1 LWVSGRRGRWWKG
14 EKWDEKSTAASSRPG
29 PNQKRI
35 AVLTVS
41 LALTVVT
48 TLCSAEPP
56 RPGRVWRIGLFHVG
70 LDHVPPSLPALRE
83 GLKALGYEE
92 GKNLRLD
99 WRTLPDEKAARETAK
114 EFARD
119 PVDLIV
125 AFESQCARAAKAV
138 TSEIPVVFVDDPVA
152 SGLVKSLSHPGGN
165 LTGFVTYPVSL
176 AKQME
181 LFKELVPELQRLLV
195 LLDPQDPETE
205 RLLTEV
211 RRAATRLNL
220 VLIERTVTVQSD
232 IEHVFASVTR
242 GAVTGVLIV
251 SPNLQTK
258 FSALILRVA
267 SERGLPIESHR
278 KEWVQQGALFSYAT
292 DFATLGRAA
301 AAQYIDKILGGAKP
315 ATLPVQQAS
324 TFELVINL
332 KTAKA
337 LGLTIPPSLLGRAD
351 QVVR

>member
-1 LWVSGRRGRWWKG
+1 MRRIPPLILVL
-14 EKWDEKSTAASSRPG
+14 TP
-29 PNQKRI
+29 QHVRI
-35 AVLTVS
+35 AVLAVS
-41 LALTVVT
+41 LVLTVVT
-48 TLCSAEPP
+48 TLCSAETPL
-56 RPGRVWRIGLFHVG
+56 PGRVWRIGLFHVG

-92 GKNLRLD
+92 GKNLRFD
-99 WRTLPDEKAARETAK
+99 WRNLPDEKAAREAAK

-119 PVDLIV
+119 RVDLIV
-125 AFESQCARAAKAV
+125 AFEGQCARAAKAV
-138 TSEIPVVFVDDPVA
+138 TSEIPVVFLHVDDPVA

-181 LFKELVPELQRLLV
+181 LFKELVPQLQRLLV
-195 LLDPQDPETE
+195 LIDPQDPETE

-211 RRAATRLNL
+211 RRAGPRLPL
-220 VLIERTVTVQSD
+220 VLIERTVTDQGD
-232 IEHVFASVTR
+232 IEHVFASVNR
-242 GAVTGVLIV
+242 GVVTGVLIV
-251 SPNLQTK
+251 SPNLQAK
-258 FSALILRVA
+258 FSALILRLA
-267 SERGLPIESHR
+267 SERGLPVESHR
-278 KEWVQQGALFSYAT
+278 KEWVQQGALFSYAA
-292 DFATLGRAA
+292 DFALLGRAA
-301 AAQYIDKILGGAKP
+301 ATQYIDKILRGAKP

-337 LGLTIPPSLLGRAD
+337 LGLTIPPSLLVRAD